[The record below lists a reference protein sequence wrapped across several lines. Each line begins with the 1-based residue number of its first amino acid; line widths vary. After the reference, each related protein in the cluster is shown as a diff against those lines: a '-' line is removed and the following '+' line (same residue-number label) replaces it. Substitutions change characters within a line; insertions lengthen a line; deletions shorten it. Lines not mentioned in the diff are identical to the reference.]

1 MCTSLHQALNSAACA
16 GSFKVVSTASR
27 NLLVPGIGGGSG
39 TGGVA
44 LLPNGAGGVLARVIT
59 PVTALYAIAES
70 SFMPFTI
77 GPKGA
82 GAAWTAAAMRLLR
95 SASSFSTVVGL
106 HSSQT

>member
-16 GSFKVVSTASR
+16 GPFKVVPTASR

-59 PVTALYAIAES
+59 PVRALYAIAES
-70 SFMPFTI
+70 SFMPFTSI
-77 GPKGA
+77 DPSVKG
-82 GAAWTAAAMRLLR
+82 
-95 SASSFSTVVGL
+95 VGL
-106 HSSQT
+106 AFGRRHESRILPRAL